1 MGVMIGAFLRL
12 ERVLTGVVHNVAALM
27 LAASVT
33 LSFYQVV
40 TRFIFGHPSVWS
52 EVAARSIMIWFVFL
66 GAAAAFRAGAMIAV
80 ELVYRLVP
88 RRLLLPLY
96 AVVTVLTLVFF
107 ALLAWQGYKMSL
119 RVQTQTLA
127 GIWISIAWVYA
138 AVPVGSVFGMVAVL
152 ARFFEVVQ
160 NPDRLLAG
168 EQAGDGPGRVA
179 ETA

>member
-1 MGVMIGAFLRL
+1 MGVMIRVFLRL
-12 ERVLTGVVHNVAALM
+12 ERVVTRVVHNVAALM

-33 LSFYQVV
+33 LSFYQVI
-40 TRFIFGHPSVWS
+40 TRFVFGHPSVWS

-66 GAAAAFRAGAMIAV
+66 GSAAAFRAGAMIAV

-88 RRLLLPLY
+88 RRLLVPLY
-96 AVVTVLTLVFF
+96 GVVTVFTLIFF

-138 AVPVGSVFGMVAVL
+138 AVPVGSIFGMVAVL
-152 ARFFEVVQ
+152 ARFFEVAQ
-160 NPDRLLAG
+160 NPNSLLFD
-168 EQAGDGPGRVA
+168 EQEGGAARVA